1 MVDNATEDGRRHAGG
16 DEARVELDR
25 AADDLERLIERLDE
39 RTQRVEWLETLLDE
53 VLELLTV
60 PALVI
65 DDERRIVAASRGA
78 EAQVPGVAESLGRP
92 ATAVLPKQMADDLSV
107 VATLPGGSRLVVLPT

>member
-1 MVDNATEDGRRHAGG
+1 MVENATDDGRRRAGS
-16 DEARVELDR
+16 DDARAELDR

-39 RTQRVEWLETLLDE
+39 RTQRVEWLESLLDE
-53 VLELLTV
+53 VLELLAV

-78 EAQVPGVAESLGRP
+78 EAQFPGVAESLGRP
-92 ATAVLPKQMADDLSV
+92 ATAVLPARMAEELDV